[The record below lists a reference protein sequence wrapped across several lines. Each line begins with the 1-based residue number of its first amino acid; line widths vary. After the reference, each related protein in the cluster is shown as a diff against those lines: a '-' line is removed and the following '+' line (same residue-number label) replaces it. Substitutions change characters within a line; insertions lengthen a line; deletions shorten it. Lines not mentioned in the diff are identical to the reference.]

1 MDTIYEHLSDKE
13 LVTIVLSNKEAF
25 SVIISRYE
33 APLRR
38 YIARLGVYDKR
49 DIEDILQNSFI
60 KVYRYLRSF
69 DDSFLFSSWVYRIV
83 HNETYDF
90 FRAKKRRPET
100 TLDEE
105 SQHIFLNIESGEDN
119 QEKLFD
125 TTLDAK
131 RIADALQELDKKYK
145 DVLLLR
151 YGEDKDYRE
160 ISDILQIPEGSVAT
174 LIHRGKKALK
184 VVLEKQ
190 EQQ

>member
-1 MDTIYEHLSDKE
+1 MDAIIYEHLSDKE
-13 LVTIVLSNKEAF
+13 LVAIVLSNKEAF
-25 SVIISRYE
+25 SAVISRYE

-38 YIARLGVYDKR
+38 YITRLGVYDPR

-60 KVYRYLRSF
+60 KAYRYLRSF
-69 DDSFLFSSWVYRIV
+69 DEAFQFSSWIYRIV

-90 FRAKKRRPET
+90 FRAKKRRPEVT
-100 TLDEE
+100 VGEE
-105 SQHIFLNIESGEDN
+105 SQHLFLNIDSGDD

-125 TTLDAK
+125 STLDAK
-131 RIADALQELDKKYK
+131 MVTEALQELDKKYK

-184 VVLEKQ
+184 EILEKK
-190 EQQ
+190 QQ

>member
-1 MDTIYEHLSDKE
+1 MDAIYEHLSDKE
-13 LVTIVLSNKEAF
+13 LVAIVLSNKEAF
-25 SVIISRYE
+25 SAIISRYE

-38 YIARLGVYDKR
+38 YIARLGVR
-49 DIEDILQNSFI
+49 DPRDVEDILQNSFI

-69 DDSFLFSSWVYRIV
+69 DEAFQFSSWMYRIV

-90 FRAKKRRPET
+90 FRAKKRRPEMT
-100 TLDEE
+100 VDEE
-105 SQHIFLNIESGEDN
+105 SQHLFLNIESEEQG
-119 QEKLFD
+119 QEKVFD
-125 TTLDAK
+125 STLDAK
-131 RIADALQELDKKYK
+131 VVTEALQELDKKYK

-184 VVLEKQ
+184 TVLEKKQ
-190 EQQ
+190 H

>member
-1 MDTIYEHLSDKE
+1 MEKEYESLSDKD
-13 LVTIVLSNKEAF
+13 LVAIVLSNKEAF

-38 YIARLGVYDKR
+38 YISRLGVRDRR

-60 KVYRYLRSF
+60 KVYRFLQSF
-69 DDSFLFSSWVYRIV
+69 DDSFSFSSWIYRIV

-90 FRAKKRRPET
+90 FRTKKRRPEV
-100 TLDEE
+100 TLDDE
-105 SQHIFLNIESGEDN
+105 SQQLFLNIDSGDDPEN
-119 QEKLFD
+119 TFD
-125 TTLDAK
+125 TNIDVQMLTKA
-131 RIADALQELDKKYK
+131 IEQLDKKYR

-151 YGEDKDYRE
+151 YAEDKDYRQ

-184 VVLEKQ
+184 VSLTKGT
-190 EQQ
+190 

>member
-1 MDTIYEHLSDKE
+1 MDAIYEHLSDKE
-13 LVTIVLSNKEAF
+13 LVAIVLSNKEAF
-25 SVIISRYE
+25 SAIISRYE

-38 YIARLGVYDKR
+38 YIARLGVHDKR
-49 DIEDILQNSFI
+49 DVEDILQNSFI

-69 DDSFLFSSWVYRIV
+69 DDTFQFSSWMYRIV

-90 FRAKKRRPET
+90 FRAKKRRPEIT
-100 TLDEE
+100 VDEE
-105 SQHIFLNIESGEDN
+105 SQHLFLNIESGQDD

-125 TTLDAK
+125 STLDAK
-131 RIADALQELDKKYK
+131 AVTEALQELDKKYK

-160 ISDILQIPEGSVAT
+160 ISDILQIPEGSVST

-184 VVLEKQ
+184 VVLEKKQ
-190 EQQ
+190 H